1 MMETLNY
8 DIVRPDPE
16 KEVNSLRAFG
26 YSIETAIADL
36 IDNSVTAGADK
47 ISVTYDIDSF
57 GSHVRIEDNGKGM
70 SEEELINAMKLGSF
84 NPSDE
89 RATNDLGRFG
99 LGLKTASF
107 SQCKRLSVLSDDG
120 KSSNIRVW
128 DLDKIQDEKEW
139 VLYKKCLDD
148 YSSRKL
154 GKLKNST
161 GTVIL
166 WEKLDRL
173 AETGNPD
180 TDKED
185 FYRKFENV
193 KKYLSLVF
201 HRFLEKKTLSICI
214 NREQISPINPFVIS
228 DNNPSQEL
236 QENFF
241 TMNGSQISVQPYIL
255 PHEAKLSKAE
265 QKKYDIIRGW
275 IEHQGIYLYRNDR
288 LIIDGSWMDLKF
300 KQRESQRLIRI
311 CIDITN
317 KHDKEWQIDVK
328 KASAKIP
335 DIIRKNILKICTDA
349 ISRGIKV
356 YTHRGAYIRRKG
368 EKKEIV
374 YTWKCKT
381 RKGEKFYQI
390 NPEHPLFVLITD
402 ILGDNHQIFRLY
414 LKSIESTIPVGMILN
429 DSYDEN
435 VSLRQSLDNEP
446 GQIRKIYAELI
457 KGMNDSGIDIEQA
470 KELLKTTDLFS
481 KYYDIL

>member
-1 MMETLNY
+1 MMETQHY

-26 YSIETAIADL
+26 YSVETAIADL

-47 ISVTYDIDSF
+47 IFVTYDIDSF
-57 GSHVRIEDNGKGM
+57 GSYVRIEDNGIGM
-70 SEEELINAMKLGSF
+70 SETELTNAMKFGSF

-89 RATNDLGRFG
+89 RSIDDLGRFG

-120 KSSNIRVW
+120 KSSSIRVW
-128 DLDKIQDEKEW
+128 DLDKIQEEKEW

-154 GKLKNST
+154 GKLEYNT

-180 TDKED
+180 TDKVN

-201 HRFLEKKTLSICI
+201 HRFLEKKSLSIYI
-214 NREQISPINPFVIS
+214 NKELIFPINPFVIS
-228 DNNPSQEL
+228 DTNFSQEL

-241 TMNGSQISVQPYIL
+241 TMNGSQISIQPYIL
-255 PHEAKLSKAE
+255 PHEVKLSKSE

-300 KQRESQRLIRI
+300 KQRESQRLVRI

-328 KASAKIP
+328 KASAKVP
-335 DIIRKNILKICTDA
+335 DVIRKNISKICTDA

-374 YTWKCKT
+374 YTWEGKS
-381 RKGEKFYQI
+381 RKGEKYYQI
-390 NPEHPLFVLITD
+390 NPKHPLFILISD
-402 ILGDNHQIFRLY
+402 ILGDNQQIFRSY
-414 LKSIESTIPVGMILN
+414 IKTIESTIPIGMILN
-429 DSYDEN
+429 DSYDDN
-435 VSLRQSLDNEP
+435 ILLNQSLEND
-446 GQIRKIYAELI
+446 IDLVRKIHTELI
-457 KGMNDSGIDIEQA
+457 KGMNAAGIDVEQA
-470 KELLKTTDLFS
+470 KEILKTTDVFS
-481 KYYDIL
+481 KHSDIL